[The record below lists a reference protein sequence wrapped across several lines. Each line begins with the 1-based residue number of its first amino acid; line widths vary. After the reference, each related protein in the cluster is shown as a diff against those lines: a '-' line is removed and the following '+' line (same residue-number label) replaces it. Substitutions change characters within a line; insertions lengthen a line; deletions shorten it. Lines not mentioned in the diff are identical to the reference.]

1 MEKELKLKPHD
12 YIIRYFNEGT
22 LRILG
27 EEEEKIHRIK
37 SRLEYGYT
45 TDEPLVEF
53 YPYLIFL
60 EDLKKIKQYIFPL
73 RFKKV
78 DDYTM
83 VRRTIKMGLQIM
95 RAQSKHEKLKDVA
108 TFSRREWKTIEQYL

>member
-1 MEKELKLKPHD
+1 METKIKPNDH
-12 YIIRYFNEGT
+12 ILRYFNQGT
-22 LRILG
+22 LRVLG
-27 EEEEKIHRIK
+27 EEEEKVHGIK

-53 YPYLIFL
+53 HPYLVFL

-73 RFKKV
+73 RFKNI
-78 DDYTM
+78 DQHTM
-83 VRRTIKMGLQIM
+83 ARRTLRMRLQVM